1 MSTLSYS
8 RDEYRDYYYDDPV
21 ELEDNSGK
29 KLRSI
34 FAFVLL
40 AVGGTFFVQSTL
52 AANINLNSGAPV
64 EFGQGFK
71 VATACTGNNQLTVT
85 PTSAFAN
92 ASGSGSF
99 KFNSISVSG
108 VPTGCY
114 ESDFTI
120 NAFGNTDN
128 TPLALFNSTSTN
140 AIVYNNAGT
149 FEAGMG
155 ATGMSVSGSSG
166 KFTVTFTTPVALASS
181 VFKIT
186 IQSGVHKVPITYNIG
201 ATGPG
206 GGTVYY
212 YSAVGFTCGPAYN
225 STCNYLEFA
234 PSGWDASAETNSNSQ
249 GSGRAWATGTASSGN
264 AILDVDGVTG
274 SGGGIAVANDSSPN
288 ISTSTVG
295 LGYRN
300 SIAIVNQGNGAT
312 TAAGTA
318 RAYTGGSLTDWYLP
332 NSAELSLLW
341 DWKST
346 YGTGSE
352 GFVAK
357 RYWASSEKDNVY
369 AYWQDF
375 GNGTAGDYVKNDSA
389 YKVRAIRA
397 F

>member
-1 MSTLSYS
+1 MGYS
-8 RDEYRDYYYDDPV
+8 QNEFRDYYHDDPDDS
-21 ELEDNSGK
+21 ENESGK
-29 KLRSI
+29 RRFSSLFSI
-34 FAFVLL
+34 LVF

-52 AANINLNSGAPV
+52 AANVNLNSGAPI

-71 VATACTGNNQLTVT
+71 ATTACTGNDQLTIT
-85 PTSAFAN
+85 PTSTFAN

-99 KFNSISVSG
+99 KLNSISVSG
-108 VPTGCY
+108 VPIGCY

-120 NAFGNTDN
+120 NAYGNSDN

-166 KFTVTFTTPVALASS
+166 RFTVTFTTPVALASS

-186 IQSGVHKVPITYNIG
+186 IQSGVHTAPISYSIG
-201 ATGPG
+201 AVGPG

-212 YSAVGFTCGPAYN
+212 YSAAGFTCGPEYN
-225 STCNYLEFA
+225 LTCNYLEFA
-234 PSGWDASAETNSNSQ
+234 PSGWNANAETNSNSQ

-274 SGGGIAVANDSSPN
+274 SGGGIAVANDSGPN

-332 NSAELSLLW
+332 NTAELSLLW
-341 DWKST
+341 DWKAT

-352 GFVAK
+352 GFVAN
-357 RYWASSEKDNVY
+357 RYWASSEKDNIF
-369 AYWQDF
+369 AYWHNF
-375 GNGTAGDYVKNDSA
+375 GNGSIGDYYKNDSA

>member
-1 MSTLSYS
+1 MSYS